1 MEKLSERDELYNVIL
16 ETIKKHSSGMEI
28 GLVRAVLAEV
38 DGEICRRVNKN
49 SFDIVCGKLKERV
62 PRECL

>member
-1 MEKLSERDELYNVIL
+1 MEKLSERDELYNAVL
-16 ETIKKHSSGMEI
+16 ETIQKHSNGMEI

-38 DGEICRRVNKN
+38 DGEICRKVNKN
-49 SFDIVCGKLKERV
+49 SFDIVCGRLKERG